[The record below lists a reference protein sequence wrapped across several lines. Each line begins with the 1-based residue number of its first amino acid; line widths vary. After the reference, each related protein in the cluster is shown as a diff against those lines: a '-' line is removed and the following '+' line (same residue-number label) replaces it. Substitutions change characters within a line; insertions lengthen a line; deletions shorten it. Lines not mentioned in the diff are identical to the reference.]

1 MPSAEGHGRADSFM
15 SVPNPFRTLRHRN
28 FRLFWVGQTLSLIG
42 TWMQAM
48 ATGWLALELSDS
60 SFLVGLVASAS
71 SLPILLF
78 SLHGGVVADR
88 VNRLNAV
95 RVCQTLLAIQ
105 AGILW
110 WFTWSGHIT
119 ISWLIGLAAVNGFI
133 GAFEIPA
140 RQALV
145 IELVDRTELSGAIA
159 LNSSGFN
166 LARVVGPGIG
176 AVVIAKAG
184 IAACFG
190 LNAIS
195 YIAVLIGL
203 FMVTLPPRT
212 EIIARVKPMEGIK
225 ELLHFMRDERSV
237 NALMKVVTVFSVLG
251 IPYLTLMPVVA
262 RQVLHLGAGG
272 YGLLLAC
279 VGVGGLFGAL
289 GVAAL
294 ADRFPRG
301 KLLGTASMLFA
312 TLLIA
317 FAFSRNV
324 AIACAVLLATGFAMI
339 VNNAVSNAMLQHLVP
354 DHMRGRLMAAYS
366 LVVVG
371 ISQVFGSFAAGALA
385 ESFGVPVAIG
395 GTAAVMLAYSWY
407 AFFRRPE
414 LRAL

>member
-1 MPSAEGHGRADSFM
+1 M
-15 SVPNPFRTLRHRN
+15 PNPFRTLRHRN

-42 TWMQAM
+42 TWMQTM

-60 SFLVGLVASAS
+60 ALLVGLVASAS

-88 VNRLNAV
+88 VDKLKAV
-95 RVCQTLLAIQ
+95 KVCQTLLALE

-110 WFTWSGHIT
+110 WFVVSGHIT
-119 ISWLIGLAAVNGFI
+119 IGWLIALAATNGLI

-140 RQALV
+140 RQSLV
-145 IELVDRTELSGAIA
+145 IDLVDRSEIAGAIA

-176 AVVIAKAG
+176 AIVIAKAG
-184 IAACFG
+184 LAACFG
-190 LNAIS
+190 VNALS
-195 YIAVLIGL
+195 YIAVLVGL
-203 FMVTLPPRT
+203 FMIKLPRR
-212 EIIARVKPMEGIK
+212 EIVQSRVSPLDGIR
-225 ELLHFMRDERSV
+225 ELLRFMRDTPSV

-262 RQVLHLGAGG
+262 RRVLGLGAGG

-279 VGVGGLFGAL
+279 VGIGGLFGAL
-289 GVAAL
+289 GLAAVG
-294 ADRFPRG
+294 DRYSRG
-301 KLLGTASMLFA
+301 KLLTGASMLFA

-324 AIACAVLLATGFAMI
+324 WLACAVLLATGFAMI
-339 VNNAVSNAMLQHLVP
+339 INNALCNAMLQHLVP
-354 DHMRGRLMAAYS
+354 DQMRGRLMSAYS

-371 ISQVFGSFAAGALA
+371 ISQVFGSFIAGTLA
-385 ESFGVPVAIG
+385 ESFGVTVAIA
-395 GTAAVMLAYSWY
+395 GTATVMFAYAWY
-407 AFFRRPE
+407 AFFKRPE

>member
-1 MPSAEGHGRADSFM
+1 MA
-15 SVPNPFRTLRHRN
+15 NPFRTLRHRN
-28 FRLFWVGQTLSLIG
+28 FRLFWVGQTLSLVG
-42 TWMQAM
+42 TWMQVM

-60 SFLVGLVASAS
+60 ALLVGLVASAS

-88 VNRLNAV
+88 VDKLKAV
-95 RVCQTLLAIQ
+95 MVCQTLLALE
-105 AGILW
+105 AGVLW
-110 WFTWSGHIT
+110 YLTFSGNIT
-119 ISWLIGLAAVNGFI
+119 IGWLITLSSINGLI

-145 IELVDRTELSGAIA
+145 IDLVDRSEISGAIA

-176 AVVIAKAG
+176 AIAIAKAG

-190 LNAIS
+190 LNALS

-203 FMVTLPPRT
+203 FMIRLPKRIHVPSQVR
-212 EIIARVKPMEGIK
+212 PLDGIL
-225 ELLHFMRDERSV
+225 ELFRYMRDTRSIK
-237 NALMKVVTVFSVLG
+237 ALMKLVTVFSVLG

-262 RQVLHLGAGG
+262 RKVLHLGADG

-289 GVAAL
+289 GLAAFG
-294 ADRFPRG
+294 DRFPRG
-301 KLLGTASMLFA
+301 QLLSLA
-312 TLLIA
+312 TLLFASLVIA
-317 FAFSRNV
+317 FSFSR
-324 AIACAVLLATGFAMI
+324 ITWLSCIILLMTGFAMI
-339 VNNAVSNAMLQHLVP
+339 VNNALCNAMLQHLVP
-354 DHMRGRLMAAYS
+354 DQMRGRLMSAYS

-371 ISQVFGSFAAGALA
+371 ISQVFGSFLAGSLA
-385 ESFGVPVAIG
+385 ESFGVTVAIG
-395 GTAAVMLAYSWY
+395 GTALVMLAYSWY

-414 LRAL
+414 LRRL

>member
-1 MPSAEGHGRADSFM
+1 M
-15 SVPNPFRTLRHRN
+15 PNPFRTLRHRN
-28 FRLFWVGQTLSLIG
+28 FRLFWTGQTVSLIG
-42 TWMQAM
+42 SWMQTM

-71 SLPILLF
+71 SLPVLLL

-88 VNRLNAV
+88 VDRLKAV
-95 RVCQTLLAIQ
+95 RLCQTLLAVQ
-105 AGILW
+105 ATIMW
-110 WFTWSGHIT
+110 WFTFSGHMT
-119 ISWLIGLAAVNGFI
+119 IGWLIGLATVNGFI
-133 GAFEIPA
+133 SAFEIPA

-145 IELVDRTELSGAIA
+145 IDLVERTELSGAIA

-176 AVVIAKAG
+176 AVVIAKSG
-184 IAACFG
+184 VAACFG
-190 LNAIS
+190 LNAVS
-195 YIAVLIGL
+195 YIAVLVGL
-203 FMVTLPPRT
+203 FLIELPPR
-212 EIIARVKPMEGIK
+212 AAMVASVKPMDGIR
-225 ELLHFMRDERSV
+225 ELLRFMRDERSV

-262 RQVLHLGAGG
+262 RKVLHLDAGG

-301 KLLGTASMLFA
+301 KLLGGASMLFA
-312 TLLIA
+312 TLLVA
-317 FAFSRNV
+317 FAFSRHV
-324 AIACAVLLATGFAMI
+324 AVACAVLLATGFAMI
-339 VNNAVSNAMLQHLVP
+339 VNNALSNAMLQHLVP
-354 DHMRGRLMAAYS
+354 DRMRGRLMAAYS

-371 ISQVFGSFAAGALA
+371 VSQVFGSFVAGSLA
-385 ESFGVPVAIG
+385 ESFGVTAAIG
-395 GTAAVMLAYSWY
+395 GTAAVMLAYAWY
-407 AFFRRPE
+407 AFLRRPE

>member
-1 MPSAEGHGRADSFM
+1 M
-15 SVPNPFRTLRHRN
+15 PNPFRTLRHRN

-42 TWMQAM
+42 TWMQTM
-48 ATGWLALELSDS
+48 ATGWLALELSNS

-71 SLPILLF
+71 SLPVLLF

-88 VNRLNAV
+88 VDRLKAV
-95 RVCQTLLAIQ
+95 KICQTLLACE
-105 AGILW
+105 AGALW
-110 WFTWSGHIT
+110 WFTASGHIT
-119 ISWLIGLAAVNGFI
+119 IGWLIALAATNGLI
-133 GAFEIPA
+133 SAFEIPA

-145 IELVDRTELSGAIA
+145 IDLVDRTELAGAIA

-190 LNAIS
+190 VNSLS

-203 FMVTLPPRT
+203 FMIKLPPRVSPV
-212 EIIARVKPMEGIK
+212 ASVKPMEGIK
-225 ELLHFMRDERSV
+225 ELLRYMRDTKSV
-237 NALMKVVTVFSVLG
+237 NALMKLVTVFSVLG

-262 RQVLHLGAGG
+262 RKVLHLDAGG

-279 VGVGGLFGAL
+279 VGTGGLLGAL
-289 GVAAL
+289 GLAAVG
-294 ADRFPRG
+294 DRFPRG
-301 KLLGTASMLFA
+301 KLLAVASMLYA
-312 TLLIA
+312 ALLIG
-317 FAFSRNV
+317 FSFSRLTWL
-324 AIACAVLLATGFAMI
+324 ACAVLLATGFAMI
-339 VNNAVSNAMLQHLVP
+339 VNNALCNAMLQHLVP
-354 DHMRGRLMAAYS
+354 DHLRGRLMSAYS

-371 ISQVFGSFAAGALA
+371 VSQVFGSFFAGTLA
-385 ESFGVPVAIG
+385 ESFGVTVAIG
-395 GTAAVMLAYSWY
+395 GTAAMMMVYAWY